1 MDSIATFVDAI
12 INNSRIT
19 ISKSYRL
26 IVPTEGAIMKKLWLV
41 LSLVV
46 IGLSGCYVRGHDEGY
61 HRDRDHDEHRN
72 DRGGEHG
79 DHR

>member
-1 MDSIATFVDAI
+1 
-12 INNSRIT
+12 
-19 ISKSYRL
+19 
-26 IVPTEGAIMKKLWLV
+26 MKKLWLV